1 MNAKQTSTSESAG
14 TLKLFD
20 DLAVKMGESQAGGVP
35 AAGGAVS
42 TSARKK
48 AAKNSTKSGA
58 HALPPV
64 ARQAFLPG
72 LSRRGRPRS
81 QNPVSAVQ
89 RTAEHRK
96 KRLAEGA
103 RRVEM
108 ILAPDVAIAL
118 DALAS
123 HYSEPRSDV
132 VAGLILKAA
141 ARVLH
146 RARAALEESTR

>member
-1 MNAKQTSTSESAG
+1 MNAKQAPKSEPSG

-20 DLAVKMGESQAGGVP
+20 DLVVKLGEAPDEGAAAVGD
-35 AAGGAVS
+35 AVS
-42 TSARKK
+42 RPARKK
-48 AAKNSTKSGA
+48 AARDARKQGA
-58 HALPPV
+58 HALPAV
-64 ARQAFLPG
+64 GRQAFLPG

-118 DALAS
+118 DALAA
-123 HYSEPRSDV
+123 HYREPRSDV

-146 RARAALEESTR
+146 RTRAVRGETPT

>member
-1 MNAKQTSTSESAG
+1 MNAKQTSKSATAG

-20 DLAVKMGESQAGGVP
+20 DLTGKMGEVEGEASVAAGGV
-35 AAGGAVS
+35 VS
-42 TSARKK
+42 TPARKK
-48 AAKNSTKSGA
+48 SVPNPKSVA
-58 HALPPV
+58 RATPPA

-81 QNPVSAVQ
+81 SNPVTAVQ

-96 KRLAEGA
+96 KRIAEGA

-118 DALAS
+118 DALAT

-146 RARAALEESTR
+146 RARAALAETTR

>member
-1 MNAKQTSTSESAG
+1 MNAKQTSRSSSAG

-20 DLAVKMGESQAGGVP
+20 DLAVKMGEAQGEGVV
-35 AAGGAVS
+35 AAADVAS
-42 TSARKK
+42 TPARKK
-48 AAKNSTKSGA
+48 SVPNSKSVGRAA
-58 HALPPV
+58 PPA

-81 QNPVSAVQ
+81 PNPVSAVQ

-118 DALAS
+118 DALAT

-146 RARAALEESTR
+146 RARAALEENAS

>member
-1 MNAKQTSTSESAG
+1 MSAKQTPKSASEA

-20 DLAVKMGESQAGGVP
+20 DLSARAGELDGRGLAVTAEL
-35 AAGGAVS
+35 VS
-42 TSARKK
+42 RPARKK
-48 AAKNSTKSGA
+48 TVRNLKTGA
-58 HALPPV
+58 HATPPA

-81 QNPVSAVQ
+81 SNPVTAVQ

-96 KRLAEGA
+96 KRIAEGA

-118 DALAS
+118 DALAT

-146 RARAALEESTR
+146 RARTALEETTR

>member
-1 MNAKQTSTSESAG
+1 MNAKQTSKSASAG

-20 DLAVKMGESQAGGVP
+20 DFAVKVGEVRGDGVD
-35 AAGGAVS
+35 AADGVS
-42 TSARKK
+42 STAARKNAVPK
-48 AAKNSTKSGA
+48 SKSVARAASPA
-58 HALPPV
+58 

-81 QNPVSAVQ
+81 PNPVTAVQ

-118 DALAS
+118 DALAT

-146 RARAALEESTR
+146 RARAALEEPTR

>member
-1 MNAKQTSTSESAG
+1 MSAKQTPKSASEA

-20 DLAVKMGESQAGGVP
+20 DFSARVGGLDGRGS
-35 AAGGAVS
+35 AATAELVS
-42 TSARKK
+42 RPARKK
-48 AAKNSTKSGA
+48 TAQNRKTGA
-58 HALPPV
+58 QATPPA

-81 QNPVSAVQ
+81 SNPVTAVQ

-96 KRLAEGA
+96 KRIAEGA

-118 DALAS
+118 DALAT

-146 RARAALEESTR
+146 RARAALEETIS